1 MRFCRH
7 YALIAFGSSLLPAAE
22 FVVCDVGGAVESGPR
37 SFHYE
42 VNNGTTSREGD
53 DTVSS
58 HLGLRVGLAK
68 SFSPRGSSIGPILGG
83 DLVLRRLDLG
93 SGSID
98 NRLGFEMTP
107 GVGWAPHDRWQILLF
122 GVAGIGIERL
132 SRAASDGYDS
142 ANSSGRWTN
151 LGVRLRVQWALKR
164 RWWVGGE
171 LGFTDAPGTLAGDGL
186 DQELRSQGF
195 GFALTMMYRIDLTPT
210 RLE

>member
-7 YALIAFGSSLLPAAE
+7 YALIALGSSLLPGAE
-22 FVVCDVGGAVESGPR
+22 FVIYDAGAALEAGPQN
-37 SFHYE
+37 FHYQIA
-42 VNNGTTSREGD
+42 NGTTSLEGD
-53 DTVSS
+53 DTASS

-68 SFSPRGSSIGPILGG
+68 SFSPRGSSVGPILGG

-93 SGSID
+93 GGSID
-98 NRLGFEMTP
+98 NRLGFEVTP

-122 GVAGIGIERL
+122 GVAGIGLERL
-132 SRAASDGYDS
+132 TRTASAGYDS
-142 ANSSGRWTN
+142 ASASGRWTS

-171 LGFTDAPGTLAGDGL
+171 LGFTDAPGTIAGDGL
-186 DQELRSQGF
+186 DQEVRPRGL